1 MQTVAASAPVGRL
14 VVERP
19 DRAEVFERFGIDY
32 CCEGRVAL
40 GDACARQGVSTEAV
54 LAALAAAD
62 AEPPD
67 PSACDASTLDTAAL
81 IDRLV
86 GVHHDF
92 LWRELAPL
100 GALAHRVAA
109 AHREEHPELGRLARA
124 YDCFREDM
132 EVHMRKEEEILFP
145 ALRELAS
152 GRAPPSPLQG
162 DLHLPLLA
170 MEGDHV
176 RSEQSLRYFRKA
188 TGGYL
193 PPEDACDAWR
203 ALLERLRRLER
214 DLHRHVHLENEILHA
229 RARALTR
236 R

>member
-1 MQTVAASAPVGRL
+1 MRTVAISTPVGRL

-19 DRAEVFERFGIDY
+19 ARAEVFERFGIDY
-32 CCEGRVAL
+32 CCQGRL
-40 GDACARQGVSTEAV
+40 PLDEACERHGVSTAAV
-54 LAALAAAD
+54 LVALAAAD

-67 PSACDASTLDTAAL
+67 PTECDARSMDTAAL
-81 IDRLV
+81 IDRV
-86 GVHHDF
+86 VAVHHDF

-100 GALAHRVAA
+100 GALAQRVAA
-109 AHREEHPELGRLARA
+109 AHCTEHPELVRLARA
-124 YDCFREDM
+124 YECFREDM
-132 EVHMRKEEEILFP
+132 EVHMRKEEDVLFP
-145 ALRELAS
+145 ALRELSS
-152 GRAPPSPLQG
+152 GRALPSLLQG

-170 MEGDHV
+170 MEGDHECA
-176 RSEQSLRYFRKA
+176 EQSLRYFRKV

-193 PPEDACDAWR
+193 PPADACDAWR

>member
-1 MQTVAASAPVGRL
+1 MQTVAVSTPVGRL

-19 DRAEVFERFGIDY
+19 ARAEVFERFGIDY
-32 CCEGRVAL
+32 CCEGRIVL
-40 GDACARQGVSTEAV
+40 VEACARAGVSTAEV

-62 AEPPD
+62 ALPPD
-67 PSACDASTLDTAAL
+67 PTECDARTLDTAAL

-109 AHREEHPELGRLARA
+109 AHRAEHPELSRLARA

-132 EVHMRKEEEILFP
+132 EVHLRKEEELLFP
-145 ALRELAS
+145 ALRELAG
-152 GRAPPSPLQG
+152 GRALPSMFHG
-162 DLHLPLLA
+162 DLHVPLLA
-170 MEGDHV
+170 MEGDHG
-176 RSEQSLRYFRKA
+176 RSEQSLRFFRKV

-229 RARALTR
+229 RARELTR